1 MFNIDYYSLEEIWLS
16 KTKQDCL
23 QTQMTFGKGMK
34 NDNELVENI
43 LFKQEAHLE
52 THKIILYGFG
62 DSLLSQK
69 A

>member
-43 LFKQEAHLE
+43 LFKQKAHLE
-52 THKIILYGFG
+52 PIKSSCMGLGTVF
-62 DSLLSQK
+62 
-69 A
+69 

>member
-16 KTKQDCL
+16 KTKEDCL

-43 LFKQEAHLE
+43 LF
-52 THKIILYGFG
+52 
-62 DSLLSQK
+62 
-69 A
+69 